1 VKIGRV
7 KSITIDPNSF
17 EAVATLE
24 ISDVYNKIPEDSG
37 GKILTAGLLGEQYIS
52 IDVGGADASL
62 KDGSKLKFT
71 QSALVLENIIG
82 QFLTSQASK
91 SPEKD
96 AK

>member
-1 VKIGRV
+1 
-7 KSITIDPNSF
+7 
-17 EAVATLE
+17 
-24 ISDVYNKIPEDSG
+24 
-37 GKILTAGLLGEQYIS
+37 
-52 IDVGGADASL
+52 VGGADASL